1 MLAVTVDDARVR
13 AMLQGLS
20 QRMGNLTPVMR
31 SIGNTLKND
40 AIANFKGQH
49 APDGT
54 PWKPLSLATRI
65 ARAHRLSGGK
75 GIRTKKG
82 AIRKGAQRV
91 ISSAKALLDT
101 GVLRASVNVMEAT
114 RNSVTVGSRLKYAA
128 IHQFGGQAGRGKKVT
143 IPARPFIGMS
153 RTAEQDII
161 DTISGYIGGG
171 Q

>member
-54 PWKPLSLATRI
+54 PWKPLSLATR
-65 ARAHRLSGGK
+65 
-75 GIRTKKG
+75 
-82 AIRKGAQRV
+82 
-91 ISSAKALLDT
+91 SAK
-101 GVLRASVNVMEAT
+101 VRSAS
-114 RNSVTVGSRLKYAA
+114 
-128 IHQFGGQAGRGKKVT
+128 
-143 IPARPFIGMS
+143 
-153 RTAEQDII
+153 
-161 DTISGYIGGG
+161 
-171 Q
+171 